1 MADGGDPKS
10 SGAGDFIG
18 KLECGIACESG
29 GIATS
34 DLKKPLDQRALDELT
49 LGTEEARA
57 AYQEQRLTF
66 ELGRTIRHQRKLAE
80 LTQTELAQRAGID
93 QGDLSRLET
102 GQGVRGATI
111 AIVERVAQALG
122 MEVAIQFVLPTNK
135 RKGAP
140 IDSRKSETAVS
151 SS

>member
-1 MADGGDPKS
+1 MA
-10 SGAGDFIG
+10 
-18 KLECGIACESG
+18 
-29 GIATS
+29 
-34 DLKKPLDQRALDELT
+34 DLKKPLDQQALDELT

-66 ELGRTIRHQRKLAE
+66 ELGRTIRQERKLAA

-122 MEVAIQFVLPTNK
+122 MEVAIKFVLPTAK
-135 RKGAP
+135 RKATTS
-140 IDSRKSETAVS
+140 DTYKQNAAVRS
-151 SS
+151 P